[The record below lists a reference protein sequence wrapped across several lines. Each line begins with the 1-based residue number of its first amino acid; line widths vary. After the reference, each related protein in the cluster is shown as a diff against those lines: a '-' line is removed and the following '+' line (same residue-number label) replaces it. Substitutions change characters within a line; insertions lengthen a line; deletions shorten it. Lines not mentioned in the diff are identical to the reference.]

1 MVTDGYISG
10 GMYSAAS
17 PFDTLY
23 NMTDTGVGTNF
34 SAVTTSFV
42 ASRLAD
48 VSVEVNLKVT
58 YNVKLVPVD
67 ETATRSTA
75 SPPRSPT
82 VTTRQ

>member
-1 MVTDGYISG
+1 
-10 GMYSAAS
+10 MYSAAS

-48 VSVEVNLKVT
+48 VSVEVNTKVT

-67 ETATRSTA
+67 ENGNAIDGLT
-75 SPPRSPT
+75 PRSPT